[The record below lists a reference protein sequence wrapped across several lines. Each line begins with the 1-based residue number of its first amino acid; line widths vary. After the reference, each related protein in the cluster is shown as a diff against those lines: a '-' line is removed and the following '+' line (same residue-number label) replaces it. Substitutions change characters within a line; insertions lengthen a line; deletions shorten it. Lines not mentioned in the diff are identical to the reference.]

1 MKLFIFCPIKNCKNR
16 KKSIQMCFNET
27 TPCTSLI
34 CHILI
39 TYYWKIQIL
48 QLFMHPSLLLMQRAK
63 ISQTVDWRTSLYL
76 SCMKRGV
83 NQRLLKKKQ
92 KKMQFT
98 FWRQLLYFLSELV
111 IHIITHVVLYTK
123 LKLWFWQF
131 ENYCHIF

>member
-1 MKLFIFCPIKNCKNR
+1 MKLFIFCPIKNSKNR

-34 CHILI
+34 CHKLI
-39 TYYWKIQIL
+39 YWKIQIHH
-48 QLFMHPSLLLMQRAK
+48 LFIPSSLLLMQRAK

-111 IHIITHVVLYTK
+111 IHIITHVVLYIK